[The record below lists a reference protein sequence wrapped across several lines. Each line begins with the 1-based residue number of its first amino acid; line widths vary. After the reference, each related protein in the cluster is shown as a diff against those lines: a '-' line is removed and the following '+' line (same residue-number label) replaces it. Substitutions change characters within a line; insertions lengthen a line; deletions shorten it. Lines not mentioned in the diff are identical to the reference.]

1 MQWEGGIADKVPKR
15 GGVDMKEFLKGDRPS
30 ITALIYFGDIEK
42 VKAET
47 AAVIEQGADII
58 GYMLEGYEPECHTE
72 SGMRELIEA
81 AHGMPIYIT
90 DYANGNKYKEDVTDE
105 ELKNQ
110 LMLFLELSKGKSPVL
125 IDVRTDMYDRVKGE
139 FTLSETAIRRQ
150 MDFIDEI
157 HANGGKVLMSSHSFD
172 SVSTPERVL
181 YLAQEQQ
188 RRGAD
193 IAKIVVTAPT
203 EKDLFENYEIS
214 LRLKKELNI
223 PYLFLCGGDFSYRHR
238 RLSAPLG
245 SCMTLVRENS
255 FVNEVQPTVAE
266 AREIFKCLG
275 YYDNK

>member
-1 MQWEGGIADKVPKR
+1 MN
-15 GGVDMKEFLKGDRPS
+15 EFLRGNRPS
-30 ITALIYFGDIEK
+30 ITALIYFGGIEK
-42 VKAET
+42 VKVET

-58 GYMLEGYEPECHTE
+58 GYMFESYDAECHTE
-72 SGMRELIEA
+72 SAMNELIDA

-90 DYANGNKYKEDVTDE
+90 NYMKGNKYKADITDE
-105 ELKNQ
+105 ELKDE
-110 LMLFLELSKGKSPVL
+110 LMLFLKLSKGKSPVL
-125 IDVRTDMYDRVKGE
+125 IDVRTDMFDPLKDE
-139 FTLSETAIRRQ
+139 FTLNETAIQRQ
-150 MDFIDEI
+150 KDFIKEI
-157 HANGGKVLMSSHSFD
+157 HDNGGKVLMSSHKLD
-172 SVSTPERVL
+172 GVSSAERIL

-203 EKDLFENYEIS
+203 KKDLFENYEIS
-214 LRLKKELNI
+214 LRLKKKLNI

-255 FVNEVQPTVAE
+255 FVNEVQPTVGE
-266 AREIFKCLG
+266 MREIFKCLG